1 MSVDDHRTVLM
12 RFHEEVFNQRNLAA
26 IDEVLHPRYAHFD
39 AGSKS
44 ADEHKK
50 ILADQ
55 LAGQS
60 DFRVEVEQLIIEG
73 DSAAVE
79 VSHYEGE
86 RKYRTGVALF
96 TFRDGLI
103 ISDRFWYRLT
113 PEHEPAGRQVVRI
126 RRKPPWVSAG
136 RSCPQGWRSRY

>member
-1 MSVDDHRTVLM
+1 MSVESHRTVLM

-79 VSHYEGE
+79 VSHYQGE

-113 PEHEPAGRQVVRI
+113 PEHEPADDKSSG
-126 RRKPPWVSAG
+126 
-136 RSCPQGWRSRY
+136 

>member
-1 MSVDDHRTVLM
+1 VSLEAHRSVLM

-44 ADEHKK
+44 ADEHKR

-60 DFRVEVEQLIIEG
+60 DFRVKVEQLIIEG

-79 VSHYEGE
+79 VSHYQGE

-113 PEHEPAGRQVVRI
+113 PEHEPADDKSPG
-126 RRKPPWVSAG
+126 
-136 RSCPQGWRSRY
+136 

>member
-79 VSHYEGE
+79 VSHYQGE

-113 PEHEPAGRQVVRI
+113 PEHEPADDKSPG
-126 RRKPPWVSAG
+126 
-136 RSCPQGWRSRY
+136 

>member
-1 MSVDDHRTVLM
+1 MSVETHRTVLM
-12 RFHEEVFNQRNLAA
+12 RFHDEVFNQRNLAA

-44 ADEHKK
+44 ADEHKR

-60 DFRVEVEQLIIEG
+60 DFRVKVEQLIIEG

-113 PEHEPAGRQVVRI
+113 PEHEPADDKSPG
-126 RRKPPWVSAG
+126 
-136 RSCPQGWRSRY
+136 

>member
-1 MSVDDHRTVLM
+1 MSVETHRTVLM

-44 ADEHKK
+44 ADEHKR

-60 DFRVEVEQLIIEG
+60 DFRVKVEQLIIEG

-113 PEHEPAGRQVVRI
+113 PEHEPADDKSPG
-126 RRKPPWVSAG
+126 
-136 RSCPQGWRSRY
+136 

>member
-1 MSVDDHRTVLM
+1 MSVETHRTVLM

-44 ADEHKK
+44 ADEHKR

-60 DFRVEVEQLIIEG
+60 NFRVKVEQLIIEG

-113 PEHEPAGRQVVRI
+113 PEHEPADDKSPG
-126 RRKPPWVSAG
+126 
-136 RSCPQGWRSRY
+136 

>member
-1 MSVDDHRTVLM
+1 MSLEAHRSVLM
-12 RFHEEVFNQRNLAA
+12 RFHEEVFNQRNLAV
-26 IDEVLHPRYAHFD
+26 IDEVLHPRYAHYD

-60 DFRVEVEQLIIEG
+60 DFRVEVGEIIVEG
-73 DSAAVE
+73 DCAAVE
-79 VSHYEGE
+79 VAHYLGE

-96 TFRDGLI
+96 RFQDGLI
-103 ISDRFWYRLT
+103 ISDRFWYRILQESESVDT
-113 PEHEPAGRQVVRI
+113 ELVPEGGR
-126 RRKPPWVSAG
+126 ADEEANG
-136 RSCPQGWRSRY
+136 

>member
-1 MSVDDHRTVLM
+1 VSLEAHRSVLM
-12 RFHEEVFNQRNLAA
+12 RFHEEVFNQRNIAV
-26 IDEVLHPRYAHFD
+26 IDEVLHPRYAHYD

-44 ADEHKK
+44 ADDHKK

-60 DFRVEVEQLIIEG
+60 DFRVEVGQIIIEG
-73 DSAAVE
+73 DCAAVE
-79 VSHYEGE
+79 VSHYLGE
-86 RKYRTGVALF
+86 RMYRTGVALF

-113 PEHEPAGRQVVRI
+113 QESESIDAELVPERE
-126 RRKPPWVSAG
+126 SADEEANG
-136 RSCPQGWRSRY
+136 

>member
-1 MSVDDHRTVLM
+1 MSVEAHRTVLM
-12 RFHEEVFNQRNLAA
+12 RFHEEVFNQRNLAV
-26 IDEVLHPRYAHFD
+26 IDEVLHPHYAHYD

-44 ADEHKK
+44 ADEHKR

-60 DFRVEVEQLIIEG
+60 DFRVEVEQIIIEG
-73 DSAAVE
+73 DCAAVE
-79 VSHYEGE
+79 VAHYEGK

-103 ISDRFWYRLT
+103 ISDRFWYRLV
-113 PEHEPAGRQVVRI
+113 PQSEPAEDEPAG
-126 RRKPPWVSAG
+126 
-136 RSCPQGWRSRY
+136 

>member
-1 MSVDDHRTVLM
+1 MSVETHRTVLM

-44 ADEHKK
+44 ADEHKR

-60 DFRVEVEQLIIEG
+60 DFRVKVEQLIIEG

-79 VSHYEGE
+79 VSHYQGE

-113 PEHEPAGRQVVRI
+113 PEHEPADDKSPG
-126 RRKPPWVSAG
+126 
-136 RSCPQGWRSRY
+136 

>member
-1 MSVDDHRTVLM
+1 MSVETHRTVLM

-60 DFRVEVEQLIIEG
+60 DFRVKVEQLIIEG

-79 VSHYEGE
+79 VSHYQGE

-113 PEHEPAGRQVVRI
+113 PEHEPADDKSPG
-126 RRKPPWVSAG
+126 
-136 RSCPQGWRSRY
+136 

>member
-1 MSVDDHRTVLM
+1 M

-113 PEHEPAGRQVVRI
+113 PEHEPADDKSPG
-126 RRKPPWVSAG
+126 
-136 RSCPQGWRSRY
+136 

>member
-1 MSVDDHRTVLM
+1 MSVETHRTVLM
-12 RFHEEVFNQRNLAA
+12 RFHDEVFNQRNLAA

-44 ADEHKK
+44 ADEHKR

-60 DFRVEVEQLIIEG
+60 DFRVKVEQLIIEG

-79 VSHYEGE
+79 VSHYQGE

-113 PEHEPAGRQVVRI
+113 PEHEPADDKSPG
-126 RRKPPWVSAG
+126 
-136 RSCPQGWRSRY
+136 

>member
-79 VSHYEGE
+79 VSHYQGE

-103 ISDRFWYRLT
+103 ISDRFWCRLT
-113 PEHEPAGRQVVRI
+113 PEHEPADDKSSG
-126 RRKPPWVSAG
+126 
-136 RSCPQGWRSRY
+136 

>member
-1 MSVDDHRTVLM
+1 MLV
-12 RFHEEVFNQRNLAA
+12 RFHEEVFNQRNLAV
-26 IDEVLHPRYAHFD
+26 IDEVLHPRYAHYD

-60 DFRVEVEQLIIEG
+60 DFRVEVGQIIIEG
-73 DSAAVE
+73 DRAAVE
-79 VSHYEGE
+79 VSHYLGE
-86 RKYRTGVALF
+86 HRYRTGVALF
-96 TFRDGLI
+96 TFQDGLI

-113 PEHEPAGRQVVRI
+113 PEPESEPEG
-126 RRKPPWVSAG
+126 
-136 RSCPQGWRSRY
+136 

>member
-1 MSVDDHRTVLM
+1 MSVETHRTVLM

-60 DFRVEVEQLIIEG
+60 DFRVKVEQLIIEG

-79 VSHYEGE
+79 VSHYQGE

-113 PEHEPAGRQVVRI
+113 PEYEPADDKSPG
-126 RRKPPWVSAG
+126 
-136 RSCPQGWRSRY
+136 

>member
-1 MSVDDHRTVLM
+1 MSVETHRTVLM
-12 RFHEEVFNQRNLAA
+12 RFHDEVFNQRNLAA

-60 DFRVEVEQLIIEG
+60 DFRVKVEQLIIEG

-113 PEHEPAGRQVVRI
+113 PEHEPADDKSPG
-126 RRKPPWVSAG
+126 
-136 RSCPQGWRSRY
+136 